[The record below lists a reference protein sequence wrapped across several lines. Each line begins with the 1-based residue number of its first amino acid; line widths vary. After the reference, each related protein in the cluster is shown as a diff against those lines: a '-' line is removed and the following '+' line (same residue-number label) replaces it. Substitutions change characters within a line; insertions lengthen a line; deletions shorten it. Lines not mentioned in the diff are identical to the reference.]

1 MRITK
6 AAFTVVGCKG
16 FRDHQLEGE
25 AEGKLGKELILKGD
39 LSFDKIKGL
48 FTNQASYKAILGSLY
63 DAKGMPVTTDLG
75 AFKLNCEG
83 VCCKITMLYGLTD
96 THELEECSFDKIT
109 ITPQEGKVANVKA
122 RLRLHPKVNL
132 LGKIDQW
139 LKNQVTLTL
148 NGQTVAADQEDE
160 DDEQPELGLNA
171 PEDGEDDDVP
181 PAAGP
186 GEVLPGVPAVSQ
198 EDLKRNAESVEQL
211 RKDGVLA
218 GPKATGKAAA
228 KPSTAHGE
236 VVVPGGKP
244 PQRPRRP
251 PGGNTLQ

>member
-6 AAFTVVGCKG
+6 AVFTVIGVKG

-25 AEGKLGKELILKGD
+25 AEGKLGKELMLKAD
-39 LSFDKIKGL
+39 LPFSKIKGL
-48 FTNQASYKAILGSLY
+48 FTNAASYDAILGSLY
-63 DAKGMPVTTDLG
+63 DEEGLPITTDLG

-96 THELEECSFDKIT
+96 THELEECAFDRIT

-139 LKNQVTLTL
+139 LKNEVTLTL
-148 NGQTVAADQEDE
+148 NGQTVAADHEDE
-160 DDEQPELGLNA
+160 DDEQPELDLPA
-171 PEDGEDDDVP
+171 PKDDDEL

-186 GEVLPGVPAVSQ
+186 GEALPGVPALAEADV
-198 EDLKRNAESVEQL
+198 KRNADQIEQL

-218 GPKATGKAAA
+218 GPKGPAR
-228 KPSTAHGE
+228 KPSTAHGQSE
-236 VVVPGGKP
+236 VPGQPP
-244 PQRPRRP
+244 PQRPIRRK
-251 PGGNTLQ
+251 GETVQ